1 MLHAPLSMDWSVGM
15 CPSEGMSL
23 CPLFPFLWA
32 FSLDQNGCWVD
43 SSFVKKILHEV
54 EHADW
59 SLRQDKAGV
68 NEAGGCEKDDEDGSW
83 IASYTS
89 GAEENIQCHHVE

>member
-1 MLHAPLSMDWSVGM
+1 M
-15 CPSEGMSL
+15 
-23 CPLFPFLWA
+23 
-32 FSLDQNGCWVD
+32 
-43 SSFVKKILHEV
+43 

-59 SLRQDKAGV
+59 RLRQDKAGV

-89 GAEENIQCHHVE
+89 GAEENI